1 MTAILL
7 AAPLLPT
14 PIGPTAFR
22 VAAYATHALWFTM
35 LVAFATAIASCWNAP
50 LRRLVLALFLSLAA
64 AVACIA
70 LDVDVASDIAKAAFG
85 AVAGTLFVHAIERPW
100 WLLPIAVCVPL
111 ADAWSVYS
119 SRGVTNAIIERAQE
133 EPRWIEWPTIASPIA
148 GFPYELYGRLGI
160 VDVLFTAL
168 FLGSAI
174 RFELGVRRVAVALVL
189 GLLATSMFV
198 FEAVDIAVPA
208 LPMLCLAF
216 LLAAGPA
223 LVRDLRAAARP

>member
-1 MTAILL
+1 MAVILL
-7 AAPLLPT
+7 VAPLLPT
-14 PIGPTAFR
+14 PIGPTTFR
-22 VAAYATHALWFTM
+22 LAAYATHAVWFAM
-35 LVAFATAIASCWNAP
+35 LIAFATAVASCWNAP
-50 LRRLVLALFLSLAA
+50 MRRLVLALVLSLAA

-70 LDVDVASDIAKAAFG
+70 LDVDVASDVAKASFG
-85 AVAGTLFVHAIERPW
+85 AVAGTIFVRAIERPW

-119 SRGVTNAIIERAQE
+119 SRGVTNAIVERAQE

-148 GFPYELYGRLGI
+148 GFPYELFGRLGT
-160 VDVLFTAL
+160 VDVLFSAL
-168 FLGSAI
+168 FLASAF

-189 GLLATSMFV
+189 GLLATSVFV

-223 LVRDLRAAARP
+223 LVRDLRAELRR